1 LIIVIEMGILE
12 EIQNSEKKLKDI
24 CEELLKE
31 ADRLDREA
39 EMTDSIEMIE
49 LLSKAEGIR
58 MAIKKIMS

>member
-1 LIIVIEMGILE
+1 MGILE
-12 EIQNSEKKLKDI
+12 EIQNSEKKLRDI
-24 CEELLKE
+24 CEELSKE

>member
-1 LIIVIEMGILE
+1 MGIIE

-31 ADRLDREA
+31 ADKLDREA
-39 EMTDSIEMIE
+39 GMTDSIEMIE

>member
-1 LIIVIEMGILE
+1 MGILE

-31 ADRLDREA
+31 AARLDREA
-39 EMTDSIEMIE
+39 EMTDSIKMIE

-58 MAIKKIMS
+58 IAIKRIQNMS

>member
-1 LIIVIEMGILE
+1 MGILE
-12 EIQNSEKKLKDI
+12 EIQNSEKKLRDI
-24 CEELLKE
+24 CEELSKE

-58 MAIKKIMS
+58 IAIKKIEEKIMS

>member
-1 LIIVIEMGILE
+1 MGILE

-58 MAIKKIMS
+58 IAIKRIQNMS

>member
-1 LIIVIEMGILE
+1 MGILE